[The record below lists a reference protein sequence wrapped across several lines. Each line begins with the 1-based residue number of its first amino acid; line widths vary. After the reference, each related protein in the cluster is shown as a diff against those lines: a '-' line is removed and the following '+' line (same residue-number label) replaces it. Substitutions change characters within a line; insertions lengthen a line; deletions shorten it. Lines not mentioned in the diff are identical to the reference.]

1 MNDPNYVDN
10 ILDMSGKMN
19 KEIELT
25 KAQLSSRKKTV
36 ECRIKI

>member
-19 KEIELT
+19 KEIGLN